1 MQKKLDQVLEI
12 MANLVKGKGAVDGPS
27 SQEGSVPQKVGHNR
41 EDPPYP
47 SSFAPPQTH
56 TSHGTHVPVIQPA
69 GGYVYT
75 YTIPSNGQPPV

>member
-47 SSFAPPQTH
+47 SSFAPPQAQ
-56 TSHGTHVPVIQPA
+56 TSQGTYVPIIHPVR
-69 GGYVYT
+69 GYT
-75 YTIPSNGQPPV
+75 YM